1 MTLGSLLGGSGVI
14 FEARG
19 LLFPPRRSQVTPSR
33 SQSRFRKISWRK
45 RSPTHFAFI
54 QHLTKGRP
62 ETTSKKDTEQERTE
76 IPPQTLD
83 FEGFDREGLQKNISN
98 FVEMGSILGPFL
110 EVILAAILFVVDIFR
125 GFFLRSI
132 PGGTSK
138 RWDPTFG
145 PKRLTGEG

>member
-1 MTLGSLLGGSGVI
+1 MPWGLLLGPLGIIFETLGLLM
-14 FEARG
+14 
-19 LLFPPRRSQVTPSR
+19 PPRRSQVTPSR

-83 FEGFDREGLQKNISN
+83 VEGFDREGLQKNKTKSN

-110 EVILAAILFVVDIFR
+110 EVILATILFFVDVR
-125 GFFLRSI
+125 SRVFF
-132 PGGTSK
+132 
-138 RWDPTFG
+138 
-145 PKRLTGEG
+145 